1 MVFLAGEVCLPLR
14 FASARVTTSRRSSS
28 SSLRCLTAFG
38 RSLGRTCRPSC
49 DEICFGAEGD
59 GSLMPSVAK
68 RSSRFAWW
76 LGLVPWED
84 DAVKEAGKQILMA
97 LPPALKPPLRALH
110 DNHIEIDS
118 GTQSLPESACGPAHG
133 YFRTFRQQRVPV
145 VLAGSVL
152 GVFELGERLT
162 SQRAK
167 DALSNWL
174 LTFDVRKAGALP
186 DGTQELFERVFGESH
201 FSAKCFVRSTMFSV
215 GAMIFIV
222 LLGLLVLPH
231 EFLGLINALDKPP
244 SSSIT
249 LGVWLLLTLWVPW
262 SILLDY
268 LSLFKTRI
276 ILRVLTRLKRNVIY
290 YIAVVAAD
298 LCIYKIMWS
307 IGIVAVF
314 VVYYFYASEDST
326 TVLELFA
333 IGMDVLLDGFSIG
346 LSFFPSFCSQG
357 KSPTCFSCSS
367 GLALRLPSG
376 FGSTCP
382 LCLSRVAFC
391 EASGSLIGS
400 DGSSMLKRTPFA
412 QLAPLLLHWRLSHR
426 LQLFSYLPK
435 SPG

>member
-1 MVFLAGEVCLPLR
+1 
-14 FASARVTTSRRSSS
+14 
-28 SSLRCLTAFG
+28 
-38 RSLGRTCRPSC
+38 
-49 DEICFGAEGD
+49 
-59 GSLMPSVAK
+59 MPSVAK
-68 RSSRFAWW
+68 RLPIHLVASVSSHGRMM
-76 LGLVPWED
+76 PWRRH
-84 DAVKEAGKQILMA
+84 GKQVLMA
-97 LPPALKPPLRALH
+97 LSPALKPPLRALH

-118 GTQSLPESACGPAHG
+118 GTPVFAGSLHVGLLTDIFELFGSSS
-133 YFRTFRQQRVPV
+133 VPV

-201 FSAKCFVRSTMFSV
+201 FSAKCFVRSTIFSV

-276 ILRVLTRLKRNVIY
+276 ILRVPH
-290 YIAVVAAD
+290 AAEAK
-298 LCIYKIMWS
+298 CN
-307 IGIVAVF
+307 
-314 VVYYFYASEDST
+314 
-326 TVLELFA
+326 
-333 IGMDVLLDGFSIG
+333 LLY
-346 LSFFPSFCSQG
+346 
-357 KSPTCFSCSS
+357 SC
-367 GLALRLPSG
+367 RR
-376 FGSTCP
+376 C
-382 LCLSRVAFC
+382 
-391 EASGSLIGS
+391 
-400 DGSSMLKRTPFA
+400 
-412 QLAPLLLHWRLSHR
+412 
-426 LQLFSYLPK
+426 
-435 SPG
+435 